1 MQHIS
6 HTPLLHSSSSTSTS
20 LLLLAINKNK
30 TAWYTRIFWSI
41 SKCNFPFNY
50 TKLNSVQHTRAINFT
65 GLEARIKNDNNL
77 VKLIASVWVR
87 QSNLFLNP
95 FFYFLFCSF
104 IFLIHLRTLFNYFAN
119 HICRRIKINWR
130 EICIFI
136 EHLLSDGWLADF
148 HQPLW
153 FSCIHKKKLPVKDW
167 KEARVEVEREVN
179 FPREKML
186 KFLVH
191 ELLAANFKWAQ
202 FMKILWN
209 FNATQPADALNSIF
223 WKILGIFSHH
233 PVLIY
238 RNPWKFTLL

>member
-6 HTPLLHSSSSTSTS
+6 HTPLLHSSFSTSTS

-95 FFYFLFCSF
+95 FIYLFFCSF

-153 FSCIHKKKLPVKDW
+153 FSCIHKKKTSSEGL
-167 KEARVEVEREVN
+167 EGSTSGSRERSEFSERENVKISCTRA
-179 FPREKML
+179 PCSQL
-186 KFLVH
+186 QVSSIH
-191 ELLAANFKWAQ
+191 EN
-202 FMKILWN
+202 FMK
-209 FNATQPADALNSIF
+209 F
-223 WKILGIFSHH
+223 
-233 PVLIY
+233 
-238 RNPWKFTLL
+238 